1 MPGIILNPPQK
12 QTARDILILVSLCCV
27 TKPIKDRIISQ
38 RS

>member
-27 TKPIKDRIISQ
+27 KKPIRNYIIPQ

>member
-1 MPGIILNPPQK
+1 MQHIFLHAQQK
-12 QTARDILILVSLCCV
+12 LTTHDVLILVSLCCV